1 MPSGILLTIECCAS
15 SQKEEKSA
23 DNCIKHK
30 IIEEVGFMLFLEYIK
45 NLNRFKAKHRVFKAK
60 GTRC

>member
-1 MPSGILLTIECCAS
+1 MPSGVLSTIECCAN

-23 DNCIKHK
+23 GNCIKHK

-45 NLNRFKAKHRVFKAK
+45 NLNRLKGKH
-60 GTRC
+60 